1 MRWSGDSHARWTA
14 WSTSAL
20 GRKRKSESSISSVFN
35 VRSTP
40 DSGRSP
46 FLDSGL
52 AGGSAFG
59 PGFEADPPP
68 STAHQLIGPDD
79 DKQERGPNELV
90 TTVKVNNL
98 RGGEA
103 K

>member
-1 MRWSGDSHARWTA
+1 MPICEEILFFSHT
-14 WSTSAL
+14 L

-46 FLDSGL
+46 FLGSGL

>member
-1 MRWSGDSHARWTA
+1 
-14 WSTSAL
+14 
-20 GRKRKSESSISSVFN
+20 
-35 VRSTP
+35 
-40 DSGRSP
+40 
-46 FLDSGL
+46 
-52 AGGSAFG
+52 
-59 PGFEADPPP
+59 
-68 STAHQLIGPDD
+68 LIGPDD